1 MKVPPIYAA
10 FCLVVLLAF
19 TAAKVEGLS
28 LFSNTGI
35 TGGNSGGTGGHGGGV
50 LLGMHK

>member
-1 MKVPPIYAA
+1 MKAPPIYAA

-19 TAAKVEGLS
+19 TVAKVEGLA

-35 TGGNSGGTGGHGGGV
+35 SGGSGGTGGHGGGV
-50 LLGMHK
+50 FLGMHK

>member
-1 MKVPPIYAA
+1 MKAFPIYAA

-19 TAAKVEGLS
+19 TASKVEGLA
-28 LFSNTGI
+28 LFSSTGI
-35 TGGNSGGTGGHGGGV
+35 TGGGGGTGGHGGGV

>member
-1 MKVPPIYAA
+1 MKVVPIYAA

-19 TAAKVEGLS
+19 TVAKVEGLA

-35 TGGNSGGTGGHGGGV
+35 TGAGGGGTGGHGGGV
-50 LLGMHK
+50 LLGIHK